1 MFLTVRVATNF
12 CYDDFSLYY
21 SSNMIIQLI
30 NNNFSYEME
39 KLTMAFF
46 PDRKITVNPD
56 SYEGEEDIITIEQKD
71 DPLSLSARFHDAYAE
86 EVVEAVDDPELAA
99 GRVLYRVLSDVTGI
113 RPQWGILT
121 GVRPAKVMTKHIDSD
136 GEEAAKQYF
145 VHRLY
150 ADPKKAELAAIV
162 SNAERQIMDTTTPE
176 SISLYVGIPFCT
188 SRCTYCSFVSE
199 SIASPRARKL
209 YPAYFEKLLEEIR
222 VTGQI
227 AREKGRVLRTVYVG
241 GGTPST
247 LTAEQTRE
255 LLDTIHASFDFS
267 HCNEVTFEAGRA
279 DSITED
285 KLRAM
290 YEGGADRISINPR
303 TMTDAILEAVGRRHT
318 VQDVYDAFQ
327 AARRVGYENINMD
340 LIAGLPGDSPENFE
354 RSLKDV
360 IALDPESVTVHTLA
374 YKRSSSLIPTKELFA
389 RGQETSQMVDTAN
402 ELLASAGYAPYY
414 MYRQTRSV
422 GNLENVG
429 WAKPGCESDYN
440 VFMMEECQDIFA
452 CGAGAV
458 TKMLVPGTT
467 DIIRVFNYKYPY
479 EYVDRFDQLIANK
492 SKVRA
497 FYE

>member
-1 MFLTVRVATNF
+1 
-12 CYDDFSLYY
+12 
-21 SSNMIIQLI
+21 
-30 NNNFSYEME
+30 
-39 KLTMAFF
+39 
-46 PDRKITVNPD
+46 
-56 SYEGEEDIITIEQKD
+56 
-71 DPLSLSARFHDAYAE
+71 
-86 EVVEAVDDPELAA
+86 
-99 GRVLYRVLSDVTGI
+99 
-113 RPQWGILT
+113 
-121 GVRPAKVMTKHIDSD
+121 
-136 GEEAAKQYF
+136 
-145 VHRLY
+145 
-150 ADPKKAELAAIV
+150 
-162 SNAERQIMDTTTPE
+162 
-176 SISLYVGIPFCT
+176 
-188 SRCTYCSFVSE
+188 
-199 SIASPRARKL
+199 
-209 YPAYFEKLLEEIR
+209 
-222 VTGQI
+222 
-227 AREKGRVLRTVYVG
+227 
-241 GGTPST
+241 
-247 LTAEQTRE
+247 
-255 LLDTIHASFDFS
+255 
-267 HCNEVTFEAGRA
+267 
-279 DSITED
+279 
-285 KLRAM
+285 
-290 YEGGADRISINPR
+290 
-303 TMTDAILEAVGRRHT
+303 MTDAILEAVGRRHT
-318 VQDVYDAFQ
+318 VQDVYDVFQ

-429 WAKPGCESDYN
+429 WAKPGCESAYN

>member
-227 AREKGRVLRTVYVG
+227 AREKVRVLRTVYVG

-290 YEGGADRISINPR
+290 YEGGADRISINPQ

-318 VQDVYDAFQ
+318 VQDVYDVFQ

>member
-86 EVVEAVDDPELAA
+86 EVVEAGDDPELAA

-290 YEGGADRISINPR
+290 YEGGADRISINPQ

-318 VQDVYDAFQ
+318 VQDVYDVFQ

-429 WAKPGCESDYN
+429 WAKPGCESAYN
-440 VFMMEECQDIFA
+440 LDGGGSTHIWFHGQELGHPSERRSLADLIYLEDLS
-452 CGAGAV
+452 
-458 TKMLVPGTT
+458 TPG
-467 DIIRVFNYKYPY
+467 
-479 EYVDRFDQLIANK
+479 
-492 SKVRA
+492 
-497 FYE
+497 

>member
-136 GEEAAKQYF
+136 GEEAAKQY
-145 VHRLY
+145 
-150 ADPKKAELAAIV
+150 
-162 SNAERQIMDTTTPE
+162 T
-176 SISLYVGIPFCT
+176 FCT

-318 VQDVYDAFQ
+318 VQDVYDVFQ

-429 WAKPGCESDYN
+429 WAKPGCESAYN

>member
-1 MFLTVRVATNF
+1 MTIT
-12 CYDDFSLYY
+12 
-21 SSNMIIQLI
+21 LI
-30 NNNFSYEME
+30 NNGFSYEMQ

-46 PDRKITVNPD
+46 PDRKVLVDPDEAPEGENEFITVTLT
-56 SYEGEEDIITIEQKD
+56 E
-71 DPLSLSARFHDAYAE
+71 DPLTLAAEFHNDAENLHATAE
-86 EVVEAVDDPELAA
+86 EVVEDGDDPELAA
-99 GRVLYRVLSDVTGI
+99 GRVLYRVLSEVTGI
-113 RPQWGILT
+113 KPQWGILT
-121 GVRPAKVMTKHIDSD
+121 GVRPAKVMTKHIDAD

-145 VHRLY
+145 VDRLY
-150 ADPKKAELAAIV
+150 ADPKKAELAAVV
-162 SNAERQIMDTTTPE
+162 SNAERAIMDTTTE
-176 SISLYVGIPFCT
+176 DSFSLYIGIPFCT

-199 SIASPRARKL
+199 SIASPRAKKL

-227 AREKGRVLRTVYVG
+227 AQDYGRILRTVYVG

-247 LTAEQTRE
+247 LSAEQTKQ
-255 LLDTIHASFDFS
+255 LLDTIHQSFDFS
-267 HCNEVTFEAGRA
+267 RCNEVTFEAGRA
-279 DSITED
+279 DSITEE
-285 KLRAM
+285 KLAAM
-290 YEGGADRISINPR
+290 LECGADRISINPQ

-318 VQDVYDAFQ
+318 VQDVYDVFA

-340 LIAGLPGDSPENFE
+340 LIAGLPGDTPENFQ
-354 RSLKDV
+354 RSLQDV

-389 RGQETSQMVDTAN
+389 RGQETSRMVDTSN
-402 ELLASAGYAPYY
+402 ELLTDAGYAPYY

-429 WAKPGCESDYN
+429 WAKPGCESAYN

-467 DIIRVFNYKYPY
+467 DIVRVFNYKYPY

-492 SKVRA
+492 QKVRD
-497 FYE
+497 FYA

>member
-290 YEGGADRISINPR
+290 YEGGADRISINPQ

-318 VQDVYDAFQ
+318 VQDVYDVFQ

-360 IALDPESVTVHTLA
+360 IALDPESVTVHTL
-374 YKRSSSLIPTKELFA
+374 
-389 RGQETSQMVDTAN
+389 ETSQMVDTAN

-429 WAKPGCESDYN
+429 WAKPGCESAYN

>member
-150 ADPKKAELAAIV
+150 ADPKKAELAAII

-290 YEGGADRISINPR
+290 YEGGADRISINPQ

-318 VQDVYDAFQ
+318 VQDVYDVFQ

>member
-279 DSITED
+279 DSIAED

-290 YEGGADRISINPR
+290 YEGGAAGQDPR
-303 TMTDAILEAVGRRHT
+303 PRRPC
-318 VQDVYDAFQ
+318 
-327 AARRVGYENINMD
+327 R
-340 LIAGLPGDSPENFE
+340 
-354 RSLKDV
+354 
-360 IALDPESVTVHTLA
+360 
-374 YKRSSSLIPTKELFA
+374 
-389 RGQETSQMVDTAN
+389 
-402 ELLASAGYAPYY
+402 
-414 MYRQTRSV
+414 
-422 GNLENVG
+422 
-429 WAKPGCESDYN
+429 
-440 VFMMEECQDIFA
+440 
-452 CGAGAV
+452 
-458 TKMLVPGTT
+458 
-467 DIIRVFNYKYPY
+467 
-479 EYVDRFDQLIANK
+479 
-492 SKVRA
+492 
-497 FYE
+497 

>member
-1 MFLTVRVATNF
+1 
-12 CYDDFSLYY
+12 
-21 SSNMIIQLI
+21 
-30 NNNFSYEME
+30 
-39 KLTMAFF
+39 
-46 PDRKITVNPD
+46 
-56 SYEGEEDIITIEQKD
+56 
-71 DPLSLSARFHDAYAE
+71 
-86 EVVEAVDDPELAA
+86 
-99 GRVLYRVLSDVTGI
+99 
-113 RPQWGILT
+113 
-121 GVRPAKVMTKHIDSD
+121 
-136 GEEAAKQYF
+136 
-145 VHRLY
+145 
-150 ADPKKAELAAIV
+150 
-162 SNAERQIMDTTTPE
+162 MDTTTPE

-290 YEGGADRISINPR
+290 YEGGADRISINPQ

-318 VQDVYDAFQ
+318 VQDVYDVFQ

-354 RSLKDV
+354 RSLNDV

-389 RGQETSQMVDTAN
+389 RGQETSKMVDTAN
-402 ELLASAGYAPYY
+402 VLLASAGYAPYY

-429 WAKPGCESDYN
+429 WAKPGAESAYN

>member
-290 YEGGADRISINPR
+290 YEGGADRISINPQ

-318 VQDVYDAFQ
+318 VQDVYDVFQ

-479 EYVDRFDQLIANK
+479 EYVDRFEQLIANK

>member
-1 MFLTVRVATNF
+1 
-12 CYDDFSLYY
+12 
-21 SSNMIIQLI
+21 
-30 NNNFSYEME
+30 
-39 KLTMAFF
+39 
-46 PDRKITVNPD
+46 
-56 SYEGEEDIITIEQKD
+56 
-71 DPLSLSARFHDAYAE
+71 
-86 EVVEAVDDPELAA
+86 
-99 GRVLYRVLSDVTGI
+99 
-113 RPQWGILT
+113 
-121 GVRPAKVMTKHIDSD
+121 
-136 GEEAAKQYF
+136 
-145 VHRLY
+145 
-150 ADPKKAELAAIV
+150 
-162 SNAERQIMDTTTPE
+162 
-176 SISLYVGIPFCT
+176 
-188 SRCTYCSFVSE
+188 
-199 SIASPRARKL
+199 RKL

-267 HCNEVTFEAGRA
+267 RCNEVTFEAGRA
-279 DSITED
+279 DSITEE
-285 KLRAM
+285 KLAAM
-290 YEGGADRISINPR
+290 LEGGADRISINPQ
-303 TMTDAILEAVGRRHT
+303 TMTDSILEAVGRRHT
-318 VQDVYDAFQ
+318 VQDVYDVFA
-327 AARRVGYENINMD
+327 AARRVGFRNINMD

-360 IALDPESVTVHTLA
+360 IAMDPESVTVHTLA

-389 RGQETSQMVDTAN
+389 RGQETSRMVDTSN
-402 ELLASAGYAPYY
+402 ERLTDAGYAPYY

-429 WAKPGCESDYN
+429 WAKPGCESAYN

-467 DIIRVFNYKYPY
+467 DNVRLFNYKYPY

-492 SKVRA
+492 QKVRD
-497 FYE
+497 FYA

>member
-199 SIASPRARKL
+199 CIASPRARKL

-222 VTGQI
+222 VTGQS

-290 YEGGADRISINPR
+290 YEGGADRISINPQ

-318 VQDVYDAFQ
+318 VQDVYDVFQ

-429 WAKPGCESDYN
+429 WAKPGCESAYN

>member
-290 YEGGADRISINPR
+290 YEGGADRISINPQ

-318 VQDVYDAFQ
+318 VQDVYDVFQ

-429 WAKPGCESDYN
+429 WAKPGCESAYN
-440 VFMMEECQDIFA
+440 VFMMEEC
-452 CGAGAV
+452 GSS
-458 TKMLVPGTT
+458 TT
-467 DIIRVFNYKYPY
+467 STPTSTSTA
-479 EYVDRFDQLIANK
+479 LT
-492 SKVRA
+492 S
-497 FYE
+497 

>member
-150 ADPKKAELAAIV
+150 ADPKKAELAAII

-290 YEGGADRISINPR
+290 YEGGADRISINPQ

-318 VQDVYDAFQ
+318 VQDVYDVFE

-374 YKRSSSLIPTKELFA
+374 YKRSSSLIPTKDLFA

>member
-290 YEGGADRISINPR
+290 YEGGADRISINPQ

-318 VQDVYDAFQ
+318 VQDVYDVFE

-414 MYRQTRSV
+414 MYRQTRRQTSS
-422 GNLENVG
+422 G
-429 WAKPGCESDYN
+429 SS
-440 VFMMEECQDIFA
+440 
-452 CGAGAV
+452 
-458 TKMLVPGTT
+458 TT
-467 DIIRVFNYKYPY
+467 STPTSTSTA
-479 EYVDRFDQLIANK
+479 LT
-492 SKVRA
+492 S
-497 FYE
+497 

>member
-222 VTGQI
+222 VTGLFPELGDQI
-227 AREKGRVLRTVYVG
+227 A
-241 GGTPST
+241 
-247 LTAEQTRE
+247 
-255 LLDTIHASFDFS
+255 IHASFDFS

-290 YEGGADRISINPR
+290 YEGGADRISINPQ

-318 VQDVYDAFQ
+318 VQDVYDVFQ

-429 WAKPGCESDYN
+429 WAKPGCESAYN

>member
-1 MFLTVRVATNF
+1 MTIT
-12 CYDDFSLYY
+12 
-21 SSNMIIQLI
+21 LI
-30 NNNFSYEME
+30 NNTFSYEMQ

-46 PDRKITVNPD
+46 PDRKVLVDPEETPEGESEFITVTMT
-56 SYEGEEDIITIEQKD
+56 G
-71 DPLSLSARFHDAYAE
+71 DPMTLKAEFRNDVENLHSTAE
-86 EVVEAVDDPELAA
+86 EVVEEGDDPELAA

-121 GVRPAKVMTKHIDSD
+121 GVRPAKVMTKHIDAS
-136 GEEAAKQYF
+136 GEEAAKEYF
-145 VHRLY
+145 VNRLY
-150 ADPKKAELAAIV
+150 ADPKKADLAAVV
-162 SNAERQIMDTTTPE
+162 SNAERKIMDTTTPE

-199 SIASPRARKL
+199 SIASPRAKKL
-209 YPAYFEKLLEEIR
+209 YPAYFENLLKEIE

-227 AREKGRVLRTVYVG
+227 ARDTGRVLRTVYVG

-247 LTAEQTRE
+247 LTAEQTKQ

-290 YEGGADRISINPR
+290 YEGGADRISINPQ

-318 VQDVYDAFQ
+318 VQDVYDVFQ

-429 WAKPGCESDYN
+429 WAKPGCESAYN

-492 SKVRA
+492 SKVRE
-497 FYE
+497 FYA

>member
-1 MFLTVRVATNF
+1 
-12 CYDDFSLYY
+12 
-21 SSNMIIQLI
+21 MIIQLI
-30 NNNFSYEME
+30 NNSFSYEMQ

-46 PDRKITVNPD
+46 PDRKVLVDPEEIPEGETEFITVTLT
-56 SYEGEEDIITIEQKD
+56 EE
-71 DPLSLSARFHDAYAE
+71 PLTLKAEFRNRAENLHSVAE
-86 EVVEAVDDPELAA
+86 EVVEAGDDPELAA
-99 GRVLYRVLSDVTGI
+99 GRVLYRVLSDFTGI

-121 GVRPAKVMTKHIDSD
+121 GVRPAKVMTKHIDND
-136 GEEAAKQYF
+136 GEDAAKQYF
-145 VHRLY
+145 VNRLY
-150 ADPKKAELAAIV
+150 ADPKKAELAAVV
-162 SNAERQIMDTTTPE
+162 SNAERRIMDTTTPE

-199 SIASPRARKL
+199 SIASPRAKKL

-227 AREKGRVLRTVYVG
+227 ARGKGRVLRTVYVG

-290 YEGGADRISINPR
+290 YEGGADRISINPQ

-318 VQDVYDAFQ
+318 VQDVYDVFA

-360 IALDPESVTVHTLA
+360 IVLDPESVTVHTLA

>member
-86 EVVEAVDDPELAA
+86 EVVEAGDDPELAA

-290 YEGGADRISINPR
+290 YEGGADRISINPQ

-318 VQDVYDAFQ
+318 VQDVYDVFQ

-429 WAKPGCESDYN
+429 WA
-440 VFMMEECQDIFA
+440 
-452 CGAGAV
+452 
-458 TKMLVPGTT
+458 L
-467 DIIRVFNYKYPY
+467 RVRRP
-479 EYVDRFDQLIANK
+479 L
-492 SKVRA
+492 
-497 FYE
+497 

>member
-1 MFLTVRVATNF
+1 IRTCQQSFPE
-12 CYDDFSLYY
+12 
-21 SSNMIIQLI
+21 MIIQLI
-30 NNNFSYEME
+30 DNTFSYEMQ

-46 PDRKITVNPD
+46 PDRKVLVDPDEVPEGENEFITVTLTKEPLTVSAEFRND
-56 SYEGEEDIITIEQKD
+56 AENLRSTASEVGEEG
-71 DPLSLSARFHDAYAE
+71 
-86 EVVEAVDDPELAA
+86 DDPELAA
-99 GRVLYRVLSDVTGI
+99 GRVLYRTLSEVTGI

-121 GVRPAKVMTKHIDSD
+121 GVRPSKVMTKHIDAE
-136 GEEAAKQYF
+136 GEEAAKEYF

-150 ADPKKAELAAIV
+150 TDPKKAELAAVV
-162 SNAERQIMDTTTPE
+162 SNAERAIMDTTTEE

-199 SIASPRARKL
+199 SIASPRAKKL
-209 YPAYFEKLLEEIR
+209 YPAYFEKLLQEIE

-227 AREKGRVLRTVYVG
+227 ARETGRVLRTVYVG

-247 LTAEQTRE
+247 LSAEQTKQ

-267 HCNEVTFEAGRA
+267 HCSELTFEAGRA
-279 DSITED
+279 DSITEE
-285 KLRAM
+285 KLRACL
-290 YEGGADRISINPR
+290 EGGADRISINPQ
-303 TMTDAILEAVGRRHT
+303 TMTDSILEAVGRRHT
-318 VQDVYDAFQ
+318 VQDVCNVFAT
-327 AARRVGYENINMD
+327 ARRVGFENINMD
-340 LIAGLPGDSPENFE
+340 LIAGLPGDSPENFA
-354 RSLKDV
+354 RSLEDV
-360 IALDPESVTVHTLA
+360 IALGPESVTVHTLA

-389 RGQETSQMVDTAN
+389 RGQETSAMVNTAN
-402 ELLASAGYAPYY
+402 ERLAAAGYAPYY

-429 WAKPGCESDYN
+429 WARPGAESAYN
-440 VFMMEECQDIFA
+440 VFMMEECQTVFA

-458 TKMLVPGTT
+458 TKLLVPGTT